1 MDITRPLLFEIA
13 WEVANKVGG
22 IYTVIKSKAP
32 VTCQEF
38 GDRYCLIGPL
48 SPKTAAMEVENIEPP
63 SEALKCAI
71 DDVRHAGIHVVFGKW
86 LIPGAPFV
94 LLFDVSSAFN
104 RLAEWKTDLW
114 NVAGVPSPEA
124 DHEMNQCVV
133 FGYLV
138 TWFLGKVVTAN

>member
-48 SPKTAAMEVENIEPP
+48 SPKTAAMEVENAEPP
-63 SEALKCAI
+63 TEALI
-71 DDVRHAGIHVVFGKW
+71 Y
-86 LIPGAPFV
+86 LIVINFNIIQPPLFIILISSLK
-94 LLFDVSSAFN
+94 LL
-104 RLAEWKTDLW
+104 
-114 NVAGVPSPEA
+114 
-124 DHEMNQCVV
+124 
-133 FGYLV
+133 
-138 TWFLGKVVTAN
+138 